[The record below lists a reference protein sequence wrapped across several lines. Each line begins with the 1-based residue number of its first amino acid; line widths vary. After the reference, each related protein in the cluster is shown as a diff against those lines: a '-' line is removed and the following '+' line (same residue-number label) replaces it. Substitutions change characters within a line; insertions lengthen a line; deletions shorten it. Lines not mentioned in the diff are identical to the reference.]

1 MLYQI
6 ISDGFWKPHHILG
19 SSMNIEHVHTCNFLN
34 VHTLNISKQLSKTN
48 RNFMDSGYSSFCL
61 QQGLWNKIYIFM
73 LALKSGVIYLKILPM

>member
-6 ISDGFWKPHHILG
+6 ISVSFWKPHYILG

-48 RNFMDSGYSSFCL
+48 KNFMDSGYSSFVCSKAF
-61 QQGLWNKIYIFM
+61 GTKYTFSRI
-73 LALKSGVIYLKILPM
+73 ALKSGVIYFKILPM